1 MAKNF
6 NNLVSVFY
14 NSCETFK
21 NKIYLKYRA
30 NGNFKTL
37 TFSQAKERIENI
49 AASLYAMGIRKG
61 DHIAIISDNCYQWAL
76 TDMAILSLGGVDI
89 PRGSDATL
97 QEIEYIVNHSEA
109 KFCFVEN
116 IEQADKLLS
125 ILEKLK
131 FLKKIILFTGRIDD
145 IKNSIPLY
153 LELYTF
159 ERIMDEGIKLKTRY
173 SKQLMS
179 LRESISANDL
189 ATIIYTSGT
198 TGSPKG
204 VMLLHKN
211 IMHNVINLPKIV
223 PISEN
228 DDWLSILPVWHIFER
243 TVEYVSMS
251 KGCMMAY
258 SKPIARYLLPDLEE
272 IKPTIMASVPRV
284 WESLYKGIIKKVK
297 SESFI
302 KYGMFQFFVTIGKLY
317 TECKNILQNK
327 VPRFQKPFILFILI
341 EKLLASLVLI
351 ILYLPNLLGDSLV
364 FKKIRQR
371 TGGRLKYAIS
381 GGGALPAQVDKFFAS
396 INMTILEGYGLTETS
411 PVIAVRTPDNK
422 MPFTIG
428 KPVPEVETRICDE
441 QGNTL
446 ANQHKKGLLFVRGEL
461 VMAGYYKDEER
472 TQEVFFPKG
481 KISQSSWFN
490 TGDLAR
496 FTITGELQL
505 TGRAKD
511 TIVLIG
517 GENIEPVPIEEK
529 LLENPMIEQ
538 VMVYGQDKKR
548 LSAIIVPDEG
558 ALKAYAAKTKI
569 KYKGMQDLCS
579 KDEVIDEFKRII
591 DNKINTQNGF
601 KSFEKIF
608 CLVLT
613 PNAFKVGEELTSSLK
628 LRRNIIME
636 KYHDPVEKRCY
647 LKFGQ

>member
-1 MAKNF
+1 MEKNP

-14 NSCETFK
+14 NSAKTFK
-21 NKIYLKYRA
+21 DKKYLSYHS

-37 TFSQAKERIENI
+37 TFAQAKERIENI
-49 AASLYAMGIRKG
+49 AATLYAMGIRKG
-61 DHIAIISDNCYQWAL
+61 DHIALISDNCYQWAL
-76 TDMAILSLGGVDI
+76 TDMAILSLGAVDI
-89 PRGSDATL
+89 PRGTDATI
-97 QEIEYIVNHSEA
+97 QEIEYIINHSEA

-116 IEQADKLLS
+116 LEQADKLLS
-125 ILEKLK
+125 IIEKLK
-131 FLKKIILFTGRIDD
+131 FLKKIILFTGRINE
-145 IKNSIPLY
+145 IKNSFPSRI
-153 LELYTF
+153 ELYSF
-159 ERIMDEGIKLKTRY
+159 ERLMDDGIKLKIKY
-173 SKQLMS
+173 SKQLLA
-179 LRESISANDL
+179 LRESISSNNL

-198 TGSPKG
+198 TGDPKG

-223 PISEN
+223 PISKN

-272 IKPTIMASVPRV
+272 IKPTIMASVPRI
-284 WESLYKGIIKKVK
+284 WESLYKGIIKTVK
-297 SESFI
+297 AESFL
-302 KYGMFQFFVTIGKLY
+302 KYIMFLFFVGIGKIY
-317 TECKNILQNK
+317 TKDKNILQNK
-327 VPRFQKPFILFILI
+327 IPRFRKPFILFILI
-341 EKLLASLVLI
+341 EKLFASLSLSL
-351 ILYLPNLLGDSLV
+351 LYLPNKTGDSLV

-381 GGGALPAQVDKFFAS
+381 GGGALPAQVDKFFAA

-428 KPVPEVETRICDE
+428 KPVPEVEAQICDE
-441 QGNTL
+441 QGNPL
-446 ANQHKKGLLFVRGEL
+446 LNQHEKGLLFVRGDL
-461 VMAGYYKDEER
+461 VMPGYYKDEKR
-472 TQEVFFPKG
+472 TQQVFFPKG
-481 KISQSSWFN
+481 KITQSSWFN

-496 FTITGELQL
+496 FTISGELQL

-511 TIVLIG
+511 TIVLVG
-517 GENIEPVPIEEK
+517 GENIEPAPIEEK

-548 LSAIIVPDEG
+548 LSAIIVPNEEK
-558 ALKAYAAKTKI
+558 LKIYAEKYKI
-569 KYKGMQDLCS
+569 KYNTLKELCS
-579 KDEVIDEFKRII
+579 NLVVIDEFKRII

-601 KSFEKIF
+601 KSFEKVF

-636 KYHDPVEKRCY
+636 KYHDPIEKHCY